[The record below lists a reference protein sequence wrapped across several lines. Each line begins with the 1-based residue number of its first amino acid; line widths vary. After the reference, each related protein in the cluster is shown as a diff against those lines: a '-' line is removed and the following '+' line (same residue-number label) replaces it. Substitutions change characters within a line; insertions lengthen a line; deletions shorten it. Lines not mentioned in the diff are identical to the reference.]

1 MKEKER
7 ASRGG
12 ILEENEPADHSS
24 TGGGAGAGEEEYG
37 AAADDRECYS
47 VHIGTEHMADGPRSP
62 VSCPLDEGQSQLSGD
77 LVRHTFDEEEESSG
91 EEQTP
96 SFLHRTRY

>member
-12 ILEENEPADHSS
+12 ILEENKPANHLS

-37 AAADDRECYS
+37 AAAND
-47 VHIGTEHMADGPRSP
+47 
-62 VSCPLDEGQSQLSGD
+62 
-77 LVRHTFDEEEESSG
+77 
-91 EEQTP
+91 
-96 SFLHRTRY
+96 